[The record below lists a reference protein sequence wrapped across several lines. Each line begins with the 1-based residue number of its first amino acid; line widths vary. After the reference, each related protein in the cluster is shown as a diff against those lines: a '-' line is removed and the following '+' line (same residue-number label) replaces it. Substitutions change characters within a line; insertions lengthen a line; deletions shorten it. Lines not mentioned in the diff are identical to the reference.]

1 MPTDQFDQVR
11 PHLESSAWATPVCF
25 KLTETDHTNDGTRCC
40 LRTNETNPQG
50 AGVLFPHDG
59 SLHSQE
65 SDPLFWSLPVSVGTA
80 YMWYM
85 QAKHTWT
92 YMQAKQPYA

>member
-11 PHLESSAWATPVCF
+11 PGLEPSAWAIPVYF
-25 KLTETDHTNDGTRCC
+25 KLTETDHTNGGTRCC
-40 LRTNETNPQG
+40 LRTNETHPQG
-50 AGVLFPHDG
+50 AGFYSHMMVHS
-59 SLHSQE
+59 SLRE